1 MRGTETSLAHSK
13 VMGRRGRERGGGSGG
28 GVRNKRGVS
37 FSSIVRR
44 GMGAAKYLT
53 LARTVP
59 AGALYKSEFTIS
71 RPRVA
76 ALVVLNLSREA
87 RVKLPR
93 NITFMW
99 QAHVRRQYG
108 RSGSYRPL
116 KYLHRRALLNFHRG
130 RVPIGDSQSTKAL
143 L

>member
-1 MRGTETSLAHSK
+1 MPQAVKICRVITPTFSQD
-13 VMGRRGRERGGGSGG
+13 GGSGG

-44 GMGAAKYLT
+44 SMGAAKYLT

-59 AGALYKSEFTIS
+59 AGALYKPEFTIS

-93 NITFMW
+93 NITFIF
-99 QAHVRRQYG
+99 QAHG

-116 KYLHRRALLNFHRG
+116 QYLHRRALLNFHRG